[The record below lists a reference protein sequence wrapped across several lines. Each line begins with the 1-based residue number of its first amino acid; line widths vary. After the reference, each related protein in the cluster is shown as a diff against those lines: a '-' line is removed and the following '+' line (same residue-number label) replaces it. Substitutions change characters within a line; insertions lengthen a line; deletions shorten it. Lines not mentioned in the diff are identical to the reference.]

1 MKALTVRAK
10 KAFGHFSLDVSWD
23 MEREILVLFG
33 PSGSGK
39 SVTLQVIAGLLQP
52 DEGYVASEERV
63 FHDSSTGL
71 NVPPQQRSVGYV
83 FQDRVLFPH
92 MTVRQNIAY
101 GLPNADKSTKV
112 KMVSHLVSQ
121 FRLKDVQDKHPD
133 QISGGQKQ
141 RVTLARA
148 LIGRP
153 KLLLLDEPFSALD
166 NNLRSEMHNL
176 LLDIRRDFDVPIVL
190 VTHDLLEAYALAD
203 KVVLYGQGRI
213 SHVGSPQDIFYNP
226 SNPDL
231 DLYMAL
237 NLPLLINR
245 PPR

>member
-1 MKALTVRAK
+1 MRALTVRAK
-10 KAFGHFSLDVSWD
+10 KAFGHFSLDVAWE

-39 SVTLQVIAGLLQP
+39 SVTLQVIAGLVEP
-52 DEGYVASEERV
+52 DEGYVASEELI
-63 FHDSSTGL
+63 FQDSSTGL
-71 NVPPQQRSVGYV
+71 NIPPQKRSVGYV

-101 GLPNADKSTKV
+101 GLPKADKATKTD
-112 KMVSHLVSQ
+112 MVSGLIRR
-121 FRLKDVQDKHPD
+121 FRLNDVEHKLPD
-133 QISGGQKQ
+133 HISGGQKQ

-166 NNLRSEMHNL
+166 NVLRNEMHRL
-176 LLDIRRDFDVPIVL
+176 LLDIRREFDVPIVL
-190 VTHDLLEAYALAD
+190 VTHDILEAYTLAD
-203 KVVLYGQGRI
+203 RVVLYSHGGVV
-213 SHVGSPQDIFYNP
+213 HVGQPQEVFHST
-226 SNPDL
+226 SNLDL

>member
-1 MKALTVRAK
+1 MNALTVRAK
-10 KAFGHFSLDVSWD
+10 KAFGHFTLDVSWE
-23 MEREILVLFG
+23 MGREMLVLFG

-39 SVTLQVIAGLLQP
+39 SVTLQIIAGLFHP

-63 FHDSSTGL
+63 FYDSSIGL
-71 NVPPQQRSVGYV
+71 HLPPQQRSVGYV

-92 MTVRQNIAY
+92 MTIRQNIAY
-101 GLPNADKSTKV
+101 GLPTADRSTQTK
-112 KMVSHLVSQ
+112 KVSQ
-121 FRLKDVQDKHPD
+121 LVNRFHLEDVQDKHPH

-148 LIGRP
+148 LIGKP

-166 NNLRSEMHNL
+166 NNLRTEMHTL
-176 LLDIRRDFDVPIVL
+176 LLEIRRDFDVPIVL
-190 VTHDLLEAYALAD
+190 VTHDLLEAHALAD
-203 KVVLYGQGRI
+203 RVALYSQGKVV
-213 SHVGSPQDIFYNP
+213 HVGSTQEIFRSS

-231 DLYMAL
+231 DLYVAL

-245 PPR
+245 PPW